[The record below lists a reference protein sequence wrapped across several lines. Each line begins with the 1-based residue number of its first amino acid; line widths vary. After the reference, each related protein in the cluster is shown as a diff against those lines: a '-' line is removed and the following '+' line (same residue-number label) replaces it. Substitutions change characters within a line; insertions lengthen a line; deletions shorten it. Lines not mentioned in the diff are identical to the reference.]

1 MLQGIHRAVDDVLD
15 LEGGVEKVVACGFT
29 SVLTSGGA
37 KSAGEGVER
46 VRVLQERF
54 GEMVSIVMGGGV
66 RSGNVEGL
74 KRRAGVE
81 WVHSAAITGEGEE
94 VDGEEVRRSLAAL
107 GRGENGETGDQD
119 MGE

>member
-1 MLQGIHRAVDDVLD
+1 VTD
-15 LEGGVEKVVACGFT
+15 LEGAVERVVECGFA
-29 SVLTSGGA
+29 SVLTSGGT

-54 GEMVSIVMGGGV
+54 GARVSLVMGGGV
-66 RSGNVEGL
+66 RSGNVWGL

-94 VDGEEVRRSLAAL
+94 VDGEEVRRIVEVLEK
-107 GRGENGETGDQD
+107 GENGAGGD
-119 MGE
+119 